1 MDIKEY
7 ISSGILESYILGLAS
22 QEEAS
27 ILECV
32 MKNNA
37 EVKAA
42 FEEAQITFEMLA
54 TSQAVAPPHDL
65 KAKIWDKIQQE
76 SVVVNNE
83 NIVVKKESNISEL
96 SEQKDQDQSKRMN
109 HSLQIE
115 RFDQP
120 RSNFKN
126 FAIAASV
133 LFLISVGINLY
144 WLNSQAETKKE
155 LADLKSSGQ
164 SQKLAMQDME
174 QKLKITS
181 NPDMLKIALAGVD
194 KHPDSKA
201 VVFWDKNTKD
211 VYLSANT
218 LPKVP
223 QGMQYQLWAISDGKP
238 VSAGMYSEDK
248 DSKISLANIPNAQA
262 FAITLEKEGGSD
274 VPTMENMFV
283 MGGV

>member
-1 MDIKEY
+1 LDIKEY

-83 NIVVKKESNISEL
+83 NIVVKKENNISEL
-96 SEQKDQDQSKRMN
+96 SEQKDQDQSKWMN
-109 HSLQIE
+109 HSLQME

-120 RSNFKN
+120 KSNFKN

-144 WLNSQAETKKE
+144 WLNSQAETKK
-155 LADLKSSGQ
+155 
-164 SQKLAMQDME
+164 
-174 QKLKITS
+174 
-181 NPDMLKIALAGVD
+181 
-194 KHPDSKA
+194 
-201 VVFWDKNTKD
+201 
-211 VYLSANT
+211 
-218 LPKVP
+218 
-223 QGMQYQLWAISDGKP
+223 
-238 VSAGMYSEDK
+238 
-248 DSKISLANIPNAQA
+248 SLRI
-262 FAITLEKEGGSD
+262 
-274 VPTMENMFV
+274 
-283 MGGV
+283 